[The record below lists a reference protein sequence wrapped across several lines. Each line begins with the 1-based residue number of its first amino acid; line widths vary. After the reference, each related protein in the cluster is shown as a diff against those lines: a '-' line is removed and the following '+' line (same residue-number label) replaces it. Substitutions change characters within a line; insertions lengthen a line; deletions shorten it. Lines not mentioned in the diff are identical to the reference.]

1 MTRVTT
7 TTLQEMKARGEKITL
22 LTSYDYPTARLLDE
36 AGIDIL
42 LVGDSVGNVI
52 LGYENT
58 LPVTMDEMIHHT
70 KAVARGA
77 KRSLVVGDMPFLSYQ
92 VSLSEA
98 ILNGGRFLQEGGAQ
112 AVKLEGGKERTATVR
127 ALVET
132 GIPVM
137 GHLGLTPQSVH
148 QLGGYRV
155 QGRTEEAA
163 QRLLEDALALEEAG
177 IFALVLE
184 CVPAQVATKVVSRL
198 RIPTLGIGAGPAC
211 DGQVLVTHD
220 LLGISEGKVPKF
232 AKQYARLRE
241 QILDAVRTFRAEVNQ
256 GVFPAPVHC
265 YDFPLE

>member
-7 TTLQEMKARGEKITL
+7 VTLQEMKAKGEKITL
-22 LTSYDYPTARLLDE
+22 LTAYDYPTARILDE

-42 LVGDSVGNVI
+42 LVGDSLGNVI

-58 LPVTMDEMIHHT
+58 LSVTMAEMIHHT

-77 KRSLVVGDMPFLSYQ
+77 RRALVVGDLPFLSYQ
-92 VSLSEA
+92 VSIGEA
-98 ILNGGRFLQEGGAQ
+98 LRNGGRFLQEAGAQ
-112 AVKLEGGKERTATVR
+112 AVKLEGGKERAETVR

-163 QRLLEDALALEEAG
+163 RRLMEDALALEEAG

-184 CVPAQVATKVVSRL
+184 CIPAKVAAEITSRL
-198 RIPTLGIGAGPAC
+198 RVPTLGIGAGPAC

-220 LLGISEGKVPKF
+220 LLGLTGRRVPKF
-232 AKQYARLRE
+232 VKQYANFYEDMLAAIRSFQADVKE
-241 QILDAVRTFRAEVNQ
+241 GE
-256 GVFPAPVHC
+256 FPEKDQC
-265 YDFPLE
+265 YDLPGE

>member
-7 TTLQEMKARGEKITL
+7 VTLQEMKAKGEKITL
-22 LTSYDYPTARLLDE
+22 LTAYDYPTARILDE

-42 LVGDSVGNVI
+42 LVGDSLGNVI

-58 LPVTMDEMIHHT
+58 LSVTMAEMIHHT

-77 KRSLVVGDMPFLSYQ
+77 RRALVVGDLPFLSYQ
-92 VSLSEA
+92 VSIGEA
-98 ILNGGRFLQEGGAQ
+98 LRNGGRFLQEAGAQ
-112 AVKLEGGKERTATVR
+112 AVKLEGGRERAETVR

-163 QRLLEDALALEEAG
+163 RRLMEDALALEEAG

-184 CVPAQVATKVVSRL
+184 CIPAKVAAEITSRL
-198 RIPTLGIGAGPAC
+198 RVPTLGIGAGPAC

-220 LLGISEGKVPKF
+220 LLGLTGRRVPKF
-232 AKQYARLRE
+232 VKQYANFYEDMLAAIRSFQADVKE
-241 QILDAVRTFRAEVNQ
+241 GE
-256 GVFPAPVHC
+256 FPEKDQC
-265 YDFPLE
+265 YDLPGE

>member
-1 MTRVTT
+1 MARVTT
-7 TTLQEMKARGEKITL
+7 ASLQEMKAKGEKITL
-22 LTSYDYPTARLLDE
+22 LTAYDYPMARLLDE

-42 LVGDSVGNVI
+42 LVGDSVGNVV

-77 KRSLVVGDMPFLSYQ
+77 KRALVVGDMPFLSYQ
-92 VSLSEA
+92 ISISEA
-98 ILNGGRFLQEGGAQ
+98 VRNGGRFLQEAGAQ
-112 AVKLEGGKERTATVR
+112 AVKLEGGKERAETVQ

-132 GIPVM
+132 GIPVL

-155 QGRTEEAA
+155 QGRNEEAA
-163 QRLLEDALALEEAG
+163 RRLIEDALALEEAG

-184 CVPAQVATKVVSRL
+184 CIPAKLAAEVTSRL
-198 RIPTLGIGAGPAC
+198 RVPTLGIGAGPAC

-220 LLGISEGKVPKF
+220 LLGFTVRKVPKF
-232 AKQYARLRE
+232 VKRYVNLYE
-241 QILDAVRTFRAEVNQ
+241 EILNAVGSFRAEVKERK
-256 GVFPAPVHC
+256 FPAPEHC
-265 YDFPLE
+265 YDFPE